1 MTGITLGSA
10 LLDGSTPS
18 TTITVNFSEKV
29 TDFIGTDLVLPAGVT
44 LSNGVLAANGLSFT
58 ATLTAGANIADETQ
72 AIAVTGGSYHDANG
86 NAGAAFTGPSLEVN
100 TQGPSVTGIT
110 LGSALLDGS
119 TPSTTITVNFSEKVT
134 DFIGIDLV
142 LPAGVTLSNGVL
154 AANGLSFTA
163 TLTAGAN
170 IADETQAIAVTGG
183 SYHDANGNA
192 GAAFTGPSLEVN
204 TLPVLTVGVSVV
216 GNLPVQEG
224 QTLVATATIS
234 NDPADA
240 GATIN
245 YQWQSSSDGGLTWI
259 NVGGALSGGFSGALS
274 SFLQLTEG
282 NEGQQFRVQSSF
294 TDSGGQLITATSSP
308 TVAVAD
314 VTPVITAPFSQSAIA
329 VDDLSIVKNGTQIY
343 DDTFSQAPPS
353 SPTILSNGV
362 PSPIVY
368 LTLGSTWTESNGHAV
383 LWSPTLQ
390 STGFAPSTAGTG
402 NVDVVAVLN
411 TNTDPTSTLGL
422 KEGAAFTV
430 SSTFDLTALPRGSY
444 GMQLNDG
451 TSTQG
456 QDQVVELL
464 VQGLSNGNTVVEL
477 VQANFT
483 TSPVTTAVLASQ
495 TLTAAQLA
503 NNNQIEFQLSHAA
516 NSTAITGTFELLS
529 GGNITSTT
537 TFVPTGTI
545 FTNGVDW
552 TRVVIG
558 AFTSPAVA
566 LNVAAGQSPLE
577 GQTLSATASTNDGD
591 ATINYQWQESSSS
604 SFTTVTNIGTNSA
617 TYVVQPSDVG
627 SFIRVVAT
635 TSDPHNAQSATATS
649 LVTGAALPVAPTLTI
664 ANHTLSVNEDGTI
677 ALGISETPFNQN
689 DPVSITI
696 AGIPSDATLTD
707 ANNDALAI
715 TNGSITLTS
724 AQLAGLTFNA
734 GEVTQATLQ
743 VTATNTAGA
752 TAASA
757 PQTITLTVN
766 PAPEAPSLAGTVLTA
781 SGVEGTAIPLTIT
794 ATPVDGDDVL
804 SISVTG
810 VPLDATLS
818 AGTNNGGGNWTLT
831 AAQLVGLKLN
841 AGETSGTLHVTATN
855 TTTGEVASSA
865 PSDIAVTVNPG
876 PEAPSLAG
884 TVLTAS
890 GVEGTAIPLT
900 ITATPVD
907 GDDVLSISVSG
918 VPLDATLSA
927 GTNNG
932 GGNWTLTAAQLVGLK
947 LNAGETAATLHV
959 TATNTT
965 TGEVASSAPSDI
977 AVTVNPGPE
986 APSLAGTA
994 LTASGVE
1001 GTAIPL
1007 TITATPV
1014 DGDDVLSI
1022 SVSGVPLDATLS
1034 AGTNN
1039 GGGNWTLTAAQ
1050 LSGLK
1055 LNAGETAATL
1065 HVTATNTTTGEV
1077 ASSATSDIAVTV
1089 NPLAENPVLGEA
1101 SASVTV
1107 SEGSQGNALGLTLA
1121 PVDSDDV
1128 LSVSISGV
1136 PSDATLSM
1144 LARSTTATA
1153 DWTLSAAQLAALG
1166 GLGNLTLNAGETSG
1180 TLTITATNAEGGS
1193 AQETLALTVNPAPEA
1208 PSLTGTVLTASGV
1221 EGTAIPL
1228 TITAT
1233 PVDGDDVLSISVS
1246 GVPLDATLSAGTNN
1260 GGGNW
1265 TLTAPQLVGLKLNA
1279 GVTSGTLHVTA
1290 TNTTTG
1296 EVASTTNDIVVT
1308 VTSSDVDT
1316 SPETPSLAGTVLTAS
1331 GVEGTAIP
1339 LTITAT
1345 PVDGDDV
1352 LSISVSGV
1360 PLDATLSAGTNN
1372 GGGSWTL
1379 TAAQL
1384 SGLKLNAGETAAT
1397 LHVTATNTTTGE
1409 VASSA
1414 TSDIAVTVN
1423 PGPEAPS
1430 LAGTVLTA
1438 SGARARRSADDH
1450 GDAG

>member
-1 MTGITLGSA
+1 MTGITLGSALLDGSTPSTSITVNFSEKVTDFIGTDLVLPAGVTLSNGVLAANGLSFTATLTAGANIADETQAIAVTGASYHDATGNAGAAFTGPSLEVNTQGPSVTGITLGSA

-72 AIAVTGGSYHDANG
+72 AIAVTGASYHDANG

-134 DFIGIDLV
+134 DFVGTDLV

-170 IADETQAIAVTGG
+170 IADETQAIAVTGA

-234 NDPADA
+234 NDPADV

-245 YQWQSSSDGGLTWI
+245 YQWQSSSDGGLTWV

-282 NEGQQFRVQSSF
+282 EEGQQFRVQGSF

-329 VDDLSIVKNGTQIY
+329 VDDLSIVKNGAQIY

-724 AQLAGLTFNA
+724 AQLVGLTFNA

-766 PAPEAPSLAGTVLTA
+766 PAPEAPSLAGTALTA

-804 SISVTG
+804 SISVSGVPLDATLSAGTNNGGGNWTLTAPQLVGLTLNAGLTSGTLHVTATNTTSGEVASTTNDIVVTVTSSDVDTSPETPSLAGTVLTASGNEGTAIPLTITATPFDGDDVLSISVSG

-932 GGNWTLTAAQLVGLK
+932 GGNWTLTAAQLVW
-947 LNAGETAATLHV
+947 A
-959 TATNTT
+959 
-965 TGEVASSAPSDI
+965 
-977 AVTVNPGPE
+977 
-986 APSLAGTA
+986 
-994 LTASGVE
+994 
-1001 GTAIPL
+1001 
-1007 TITATPV
+1007 
-1014 DGDDVLSI
+1014 
-1022 SVSGVPLDATLS
+1022 
-1034 AGTNN
+1034 
-1039 GGGNWTLTAAQ
+1039 
-1050 LSGLK
+1050 
-1055 LNAGETAATL
+1055 
-1065 HVTATNTTTGEV
+1065 
-1077 ASSATSDIAVTV
+1077 
-1089 NPLAENPVLGEA
+1089 
-1101 SASVTV
+1101 
-1107 SEGSQGNALGLTLA
+1107 
-1121 PVDSDDV
+1121 
-1128 LSVSISGV
+1128 
-1136 PSDATLSM
+1136 
-1144 LARSTTATA
+1144 
-1153 DWTLSAAQLAALG
+1153 
-1166 GLGNLTLNAGETSG
+1166 
-1180 TLTITATNAEGGS
+1180 
-1193 AQETLALTVNPAPEA
+1193 
-1208 PSLTGTVLTASGV
+1208 
-1221 EGTAIPL
+1221 
-1228 TITAT
+1228 
-1233 PVDGDDVLSISVS
+1233 
-1246 GVPLDATLSAGTNN
+1246 
-1260 GGGNW
+1260 
-1265 TLTAPQLVGLKLNA
+1265 
-1279 GVTSGTLHVTA
+1279 
-1290 TNTTTG
+1290 
-1296 EVASTTNDIVVT
+1296 
-1308 VTSSDVDT
+1308 
-1316 SPETPSLAGTVLTAS
+1316 
-1331 GVEGTAIP
+1331 
-1339 LTITAT
+1339 
-1345 PVDGDDV
+1345 
-1352 LSISVSGV
+1352 
-1360 PLDATLSAGTNN
+1360 
-1372 GGGSWTL
+1372 
-1379 TAAQL
+1379 
-1384 SGLKLNAGETAAT
+1384 
-1397 LHVTATNTTTGE
+1397 
-1409 VASSA
+1409 
-1414 TSDIAVTVN
+1414 
-1423 PGPEAPS
+1423 
-1430 LAGTVLTA
+1430 
-1438 SGARARRSADDH
+1438 
-1450 GDAG
+1450 

>member
-29 TDFIGTDLVLPAGVT
+29 TDFVGTDLVLPAGVT

-72 AIAVTGGSYHDANG
+72 AIAVTGASYHDANG

-134 DFIGIDLV
+134 DFVGTDLV

-170 IADETQAIAVTGG
+170 IADETQAIAVTGASYHDANG
-183 SYHDANGNA
+183 NAGAAFTGPSLEVNTQGPSVTGITLGSALLDGSTPSTTITVNFSEKVTDFVGTDLVLPAGVTLSNGVLAANGLSFTATLTAGANIADETQAIAVTGASYHDANGNAGAAFTGPSLEVNTQGPSVTGITLGSALLDGSTPSTTITVNFSEKVTDFVGTDLVLPAGVTLSNGVLAANGLSFTATLTAGANIADETQAIAVTGASYHDANGNA

-234 NDPADA
+234 NDPADV

-245 YQWQSSSDGGLTWI
+245 YQWQSSSDGGLTWV

-282 NEGQQFRVQSSF
+282 EEGQQFRVQGSF

-329 VDDLSIVKNGTQIY
+329 VDDLSIVKNGAQIY

-635 TSDPHNAQSATATS
+635 TSDPDNAQSATATS

-724 AQLAGLTFNA
+724 AQLVGLTFNA

-766 PAPEAPSLAGTVLTA
+766 PAPEAPSLAGTALTA

-804 SISVTG
+804 SISVSGVPLDATLSAGTNNGGGNWTLTAPQLVGLTLNAGVTSGTLHVTATNTTTGEVASTTNDIVVTVTSSDVDTSPETPSLAGTVLTASGVEDTAIPLTITATPVDGDDVLSISVSG

-865 PSDIAVTVNPG
+865 TSDIAVTVNPG

-977 AVTVNPGPE
+977 AVTVNP
-986 APSLAGTA
+986 LAE
-994 LTASGVE
+994 ASG
-1001 GTAIPL
+1001 
-1007 TITATPV
+1007 
-1014 DGDDVLSI
+1014 
-1022 SVSGVPLDATLS
+1022 
-1034 AGTNN
+1034 
-1039 GGGNWTLTAAQ
+1039 GGGQ
-1050 LSGLK
+1050 
-1055 LNAGETAATL
+1055 
-1065 HVTATNTTTGEV
+1065 
-1077 ASSATSDIAVTV
+1077 
-1089 NPLAENPVLGEA
+1089 
-1101 SASVTV
+1101 
-1107 SEGSQGNALGLTLA
+1107 A
-1121 PVDSDDV
+1121 P
-1128 LSVSISGV
+1128 
-1136 PSDATLSM
+1136 
-1144 LARSTTATA
+1144 
-1153 DWTLSAAQLAALG
+1153 
-1166 GLGNLTLNAGETSG
+1166 
-1180 TLTITATNAEGGS
+1180 
-1193 AQETLALTVNPAPEA
+1193 
-1208 PSLTGTVLTASGV
+1208 
-1221 EGTAIPL
+1221 
-1228 TITAT
+1228 
-1233 PVDGDDVLSISVS
+1233 
-1246 GVPLDATLSAGTNN
+1246 
-1260 GGGNW
+1260 
-1265 TLTAPQLVGLKLNA
+1265 
-1279 GVTSGTLHVTA
+1279 
-1290 TNTTTG
+1290 
-1296 EVASTTNDIVVT
+1296 
-1308 VTSSDVDT
+1308 
-1316 SPETPSLAGTVLTAS
+1316 
-1331 GVEGTAIP
+1331 
-1339 LTITAT
+1339 
-1345 PVDGDDV
+1345 
-1352 LSISVSGV
+1352 
-1360 PLDATLSAGTNN
+1360 
-1372 GGGSWTL
+1372 
-1379 TAAQL
+1379 
-1384 SGLKLNAGETAAT
+1384 
-1397 LHVTATNTTTGE
+1397 
-1409 VASSA
+1409 
-1414 TSDIAVTVN
+1414 
-1423 PGPEAPS
+1423 
-1430 LAGTVLTA
+1430 
-1438 SGARARRSADDH
+1438 
-1450 GDAG
+1450 